1 MLFCINGAILMRRQ
15 LSLFEVL
22 ACLGAGALV
31 LVGLSVFSAKAG
43 EPTPDGRISVAQVM
57 EMAGKAKEN
66 PMAMQVLMAY
76 LTGVGETA
84 GILLSAK
91 GPNGQAYV
99 SCRGELS
106 MDESAMVAA
115 LEGAAPD
122 AASQAVTAATPVLV
136 NVIMMRGKC
145 S

>member
-1 MLFCINGAILMRRQ
+1 MRRQ

-31 LVGLSVFSAKAG
+31 LAGLSVLSAKAG
-43 EPTPDGRISVAQVM
+43 EPTPEGRISVAQVV

-76 LTGVGETA
+76 LGGVGETA

-91 GPNGQAYV
+91 DANGRAYV
-99 SCRGELS
+99 TCRHKFS
-106 MDESAMVAA
+106 MDESSMVAA
-115 LEGAAPD
+115 LKSVAPD
-122 AASQAVTAATPVLV
+122 AASQAVTAATPILV
-136 NVIMMRGKC
+136 NVIVTRAEC

>member
-1 MLFCINGAILMRRQ
+1 
-15 LSLFEVL
+15 
-22 ACLGAGALV
+22 
-31 LVGLSVFSAKAG
+31 
-43 EPTPDGRISVAQVM
+43 M

-99 SCRGELS
+99 TCRGELS